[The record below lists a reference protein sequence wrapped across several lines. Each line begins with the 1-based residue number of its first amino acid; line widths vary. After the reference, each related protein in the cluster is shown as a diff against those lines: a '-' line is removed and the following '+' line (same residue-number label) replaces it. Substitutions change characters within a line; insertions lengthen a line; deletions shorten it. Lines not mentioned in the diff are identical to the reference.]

1 MMRKAQVNG
10 SMEAAPRA
18 MIVLP
23 RREGYA
29 SDQAGAIAL
38 LASRLAQPE
47 DIVVGMPISGP
58 VLPGGQFEAVSEPGL
73 PWRWA
78 REGVRYRTGVQQL
91 IKKFRPDLVEV
102 HNRPAM
108 AHALAR
114 SGLPVSLFLHNDP
127 QSMKGARTPAQRE
140 ALIRKVRVVTVSRW
154 LRERYLEDVYTGDVD
169 VLPNSLDLGALPPRP
184 KAKAPIVLFVGRV
197 VADKGAD
204 RFVQAWGHVRKQV
217 PNWRAVMVGAD
228 RFRFNASRTSFV
240 DRVEREAEDYGIT
253 IAGYQMHQQVLDIMA
268 MAAIVVVPSRWPEPF
283 GLTALEA
290 MASGAAVISS
300 GSGGLPE
307 VVGDAALTAAV
318 DAPDE
323 LEEALLSLMQDSHK
337 RANYAARGL
346 ERAQLFD
353 THPAIRRLQ
362 ALRLKM
368 VNRAGTP
375 ATP

>member
-1 MMRKAQVNG
+1 M
-10 SMEAAPRA
+10 
-18 MIVLP
+18 
-23 RREGYA
+23 
-29 SDQAGAIAL
+29 
-38 LASRLAQPE
+38 
-47 DIVVGMPISGP
+47 
-58 VLPGGQFEAVSEPGL
+58 
-73 PWRWA
+73 
-78 REGVRYRTGVQQL
+78 
-91 IKKFRPDLVEV
+91 
-102 HNRPAM
+102 
-108 AHALAR
+108 
-114 SGLPVSLFLHNDP
+114 
-127 QSMKGARTPAQRE
+127 
-140 ALIRKVRVVTVSRW
+140 
-154 LRERYLEDVYTGDVD
+154 
-169 VLPNSLDLGALPPRP
+169 
-184 KAKAPIVLFVGRV
+184 
-197 VADKGAD
+197 
-204 RFVQAWGHVRKQV
+204 
-217 PNWRAVMVGAD
+217 
-228 RFRFNASRTSFV
+228 
-240 DRVEREAEDYGIT
+240 EREAGDYGIT

-368 VNRAGTP
+368 VNSAGTP